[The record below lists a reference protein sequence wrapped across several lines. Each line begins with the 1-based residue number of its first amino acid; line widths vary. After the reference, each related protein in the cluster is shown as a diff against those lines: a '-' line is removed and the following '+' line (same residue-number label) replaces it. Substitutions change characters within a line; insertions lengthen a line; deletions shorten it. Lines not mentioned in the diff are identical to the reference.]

1 MRIGKVL
8 GLVLTVGLLAAPAWA
23 QSNKVLHGAGKVTA
37 VSGDSFTIQSG
48 SATQVFAVDA
58 QTKIEGK
65 GVGTKVREMKAS
77 QKTPTAADLLSQ
89 DDRVIVD
96 YHDMG
101 GGKLHAAK
109 VRIQVKA
116 LTAK

>member
-1 MRIGKVL
+1 MKIGKAVGFVL
-8 GLVLTVGLLAAPAWA
+8 MVGLIAAPVWA
-23 QSNKVLHGAGKVTA
+23 QSTKVLHGSGRVTA

-65 GVGTKVREMKAS
+65 GVGTKTRELKAG
-77 QKTPTAADLLSQ
+77 QKSPAITDLLSEA
-89 DDRVIVD
+89 DSVIVD

-109 VRIQVKA
+109 VRIQVKSF
-116 LTAK
+116 KK

>member
-1 MRIGKVL
+1 MKIGNAL
-8 GLVLTVGLLAAPAWA
+8 GLVLTLCLVAAPVFA
-23 QSNKVLHGAGKVTA
+23 QSNKLLHGAGRVTA

-65 GVGTKVREMKAS
+65 GVGTKTRELKAA
-77 QKTPTAADLLSQ
+77 QKTVALTDLLGEADS
-89 DDRVIVD
+89 VIVD

-109 VRIQVKA
+109 VRIQ
-116 LTAK
+116 AKSFKK

>member
-1 MRIGKVL
+1 MKIGSGV
-8 GLVLTVGLLAAPAWA
+8 GLVLMLCLVAVPAWA
-23 QSNKVLHGAGKVTA
+23 QSDKVLHGAGRVTA
-37 VSGDSFTIQSG
+37 VSADSFTIQSG

-65 GVGTKVREMKAS
+65 GVGTKSREITAS
-77 QKTPTAADLLSQ
+77 KKTPVLTDLLNEADSV
-89 DDRVIVD
+89 RVD

-109 VRIQVKA
+109 VRIIVKSF
-116 LTAK
+116 KK